1 MAIDPDQF
9 LRYRD
14 KSPLRR
20 AFGPDI
26 VSHAACGMVKKSKEA
41 RLTHPSVHAAV
52 TPDKIAYLM
61 AGSGATLTY
70 RQLDERSNQGAH
82 LFRSLG
88 LAPGDCVAI
97 LMENC
102 LEFLEICWA
111 AQRAGLYYSPISRF
125 LKQDEVAYIIADS
138 GAKVLVASPAM
149 LAGLGAL
156 PEGLQVFSTGS
167 SWPEALAGQ
176 PKTPIADEIAGADM
190 LYSSGTTGRPKGV
203 LQPLKQQPI
212 TTLHP
217 LLKLLAV
224 DMIGMNSESVYLSP
238 APLYHAAPL
247 RFSMLAAAVGATA
260 VIMEKFDAELYL
272 NLVARHRVTHSQLV
286 PTMFVRLLKLP
297 EEVRAAADVSSFRG
311 AVHAAAPCPPDVK
324 EAMIAWWGPILIEY
338 YAGTE
343 GNGCTVIDSTEWLAH
358 RGSVGRALV
367 GKLKIVDDETGEVL
381 PKNKIGSVYFADG
394 PQFKYHNLPAQT
406 AKAYSKEG
414 WSTLGDV
421 GYLDDDDYLHL
432 TDRKAYMII
441 SGGVNIYPQ
450 ESEDVLIMHPAVQ
463 DVAVF
468 GIPDAEMGEQ
478 VKAVVQPAERF
489 EAGPAL
495 AQELMDFCRARLSP
509 IKCPRSIDFCSELP
523 RTPTGKLLKRLL
535 RDQYWP
541 KP

>member
-1 MAIDPDQF
+1 MNAPV
-9 LRYRD
+9 
-14 KSPLRR
+14 SRR
-20 AFGPDI
+20 HPWEFF
-26 VSHAACGMVKKSKEA
+26 V
-41 RLTHPSVHAAV
+41 THPSIHALT
-52 TPDKIAYLM
+52 TPDKIAYRM
-61 AGSGATLTY
+61 AGSGASITY
-70 RQLDERSNQGAH
+70 RQLDERSNQGAQ

-88 LAPGDCVAI
+88 LQTGGRIAI
-97 LMENC
+97 LMENS
-102 LEFLEICWA
+102 LEFMEICWA
-111 AQRAGLYYSPISRF
+111 AQRAGLYYTAISRF
-125 LKQDEVAYIIADS
+125 LKAEEIAYIIEDS
-138 GAKVLVASPAM
+138 GAGVLVASPAM
-149 LAGLGAL
+149 LPGLAGAEMPAGLRIFVAGEAEGYASWGA
-156 PEGLQVFSTGS
+156 
-167 SWPEALAGQ
+167 AIAAQ

-203 LQPLKQQPI
+203 LQPLKLQPI

-224 DMIGMNSESVYLSP
+224 DMIGMAQDSVYLSP

-247 RFSMLAAAVGATA
+247 RFSITAGAVGATTI
-260 VIMEKFDAELYL
+260 IMEKFDAETFLR
-272 NLVARHRVTHSQLV
+272 LVAEHKVTHSQLV

-297 EEVRAAADVSSFRG
+297 EEIRNAYDISSLRG

-324 EAMIAWWGPILIEY
+324 EAMIEWWGPILIEY

-343 GNGCTVIDSTEWLAH
+343 GNGCTVINSTEWLAH

-367 GKLKIVDDETGEVL
+367 GVIKIVDDETGEVL
-381 PKNKIGSVYFADG
+381 PAGEIGSVYFADG
-394 PQFKYHNLPAQT
+394 PQFEYHNLPAQP
-406 AKAYSKEG
+406 AKAYNAQG

-421 GYLDDDDYLHL
+421 GYLDDENYLHL

-450 ESEDVLIMHPAVQ
+450 ETEDVLIMHPAVQ

-478 VKAVVQPAERF
+478 VKAIVQPANF
-489 EAGPAL
+489 ADAGE
-495 AQELMDFCRARLSP
+495 ELKRELTEFCRARLSP
-509 IKCPRSIDFCSELP
+509 LKCPRSIEFEPELP

-535 RDQYWP
+535 RDRYWP